1 MQLSDQLPA
10 SQTPSSYMRPAAS
23 LRGLRRL
30 ALAGLAVLTFGAWG
44 IVVCHCAQE
53 SAALLRDRC
62 AVQQITELVRVMRAQ
77 AMATRR
83 TIQVHIDAERGAFRL
98 SSLQAS
104 SNPYEIFEHTV
115 WLPAG
120 LEVSEAP
127 AILTA
132 LPSGEVTAGSII
144 LTAPSHNTRFHLTL
158 YERGAVQVNEESI
171 L

>member
-1 MQLSDQLPA
+1 MQISEQLPA
-10 SQTPSSYMRPAAS
+10 FQTRSPAMRPAAS

-44 IVVCHCAQE
+44 IGVCHCAQE

-62 AVQQITELVRVMRAQ
+62 AVQHITELVRVMRAQ

-83 TIQVHIDAERGAFRL
+83 TVQVRIDAERGTFRL

-104 SNPYEIFEHTV
+104 SNPYEIFEQTM
-115 WLPAG
+115 WLPEG

-127 AILTA
+127 TILAA
-132 LPSGEVTAGSII
+132 LPSGQVTAGSIV
-144 LTAPSHNTRFHLTL
+144 LTAPSHNTRFHLTV
-158 YERGAVQVNEESI
+158 YERGAVQVSEESI